1 MRDKNQEMICHGCQ
15 SRTTD
20 GEVVQREVSVFM
32 SFIAID
38 PELIESKGL
47 FPLPLVAM
55 EHFWIWDDVPLHP
68 KRFRVVIELSGIV
81 NVPRMER
88 SIAIAAVRH
97 PLLFSIIESKAS
109 SRQWIIPKEPRVGWR
124 WNSGP
129 WQESPFPDEWN
140 LAVEGGLRIWG
151 SQNGDAAEMSF
162 ETHHASSDA
171 LGLRQFLR
179 DIFVAYDQLTKEPN
193 RQPELPTLTYE
204 RLKERGVF
212 SRPAPTEDTRSTTTW
227 EKIVG
232 AYHFHFKGP
241 VPLAIPKFSSK
252 ARAATASRHHYFR
265 HTFSRDETD
274 HIEQKHTEIAL
285 KIFAAK
291 SLGEGDSP
299 EILSSHDTLSTLND
313 AAITRMMQVLTSWNA
328 EHCPT
333 PPRQRFRIMIPTD
346 LRTLRDS
353 RSPASNRLGFGF
365 VVATQNDCGDF
376 AKLLSSIRLQ
386 TQAIRKYRLG
396 LDFVE
401 IFGLLAKQPR
411 IAEWLIRLPRC
422 LATAVLTNMGDS
434 FGRFRKLFEV
444 VDGKFKVGDF
454 FVESFAGYPPL
465 RHKTLLGIG
474 MSRCAGRLTMG
485 VIVDGEKFSY
495 DQAEKLYRL
504 WIQSWLD
511 SIER

>member
-1 MRDKNQEMICHGCQ
+1 
-15 SRTTD
+15 
-20 GEVVQREVSVFM
+20 M

-38 PELIESKGL
+38 PSLIESKDL
-47 FPLPLVAM
+47 FPLSLVAM
-55 EHFWIWDDVPLHP
+55 EHFWMWDDVPLHP
-68 KRFRVVIELSGIV
+68 KRFRVVIELSGVV
-81 NVPRMER
+81 NVPRLES
-88 SIAIAAVRH
+88 SIAFAAARH
-97 PLLFSIIESKAS
+97 PMLVSVIESGART
-109 SRQWIIPKEPRVGWR
+109 RQWIIPSEPRVGWQ

-129 WQESPFPDEWN
+129 WQASPFPDEWN

-151 SQNGDAAEMSF
+151 SQNDEAAEISF
-162 ETHHASSDA
+162 ETHHAASDA

-179 DIFVAYDQLTKEPN
+179 DIFVAYDQLTKDPN
-193 RQPELPTLTYE
+193 RQPELPKLTYA

-212 SRPAPTEDTRSTTTW
+212 LRPAPTADTRSTTTW

-232 AYHFHFKGP
+232 AYHFHFRGP
-241 VPLAIPKFSSK
+241 APIATPKSSSK
-252 ARAATASRHHYFR
+252 ARTAASRHHYFR
-265 HTFSRDETD
+265 HTFDRSETD
-274 HIEQKHTEIAL
+274 RIEQTHTENAL

-291 SLGEGDSP
+291 SPVGVHGRDVA
-299 EILSSHDTLSTLND
+299 SSHETLSTLND
-313 AAITRMMQVLTSWNA
+313 AAIAHMMQVLATWNA
-328 EHCPT
+328 DHGSA
-333 PPRQRFRIMIPTD
+333 PPGQRLRIMIPTD

-365 VVATQNDCGDF
+365 VVATQSDCGDF
-376 AKLLSSIRLQ
+376 SKLLSNIRSQ

-401 IFGLLAKQPR
+401 IFGLFAKQSK
-411 IAEWLIRLPRC
+411 IAAWLIRLPRC

-444 VDGKFKVGDF
+444 VDGKFKVGDL

-485 VIVDGEKFSY
+485 IIIDGEKFSY
-495 DQAEKLYRL
+495 DQAEKLNQL
-504 WIQSWLD
+504 WIQSWSD
-511 SIER
+511 SINEAEHSNDA